1 MVELKRG
8 KASDVVVGQTLRYM
22 GFVQQELAEDD
33 QQVRGVIIALE
44 PDIKLSLA
52 LRMVPNIEFYRYLV
66 SFKLVQD
73 KT

>member
-1 MVELKRG
+1 
-8 KASDVVVGQTLRYM
+8 M
-22 GFVQQELAEDD
+22 GFVQQELAEDN

-44 PDIKLSLA
+44 PDIKLTLA
-52 LRMVPNIEFYRYLV
+52 LRMVPNIAFYRYLV